1 MSELDV
7 LGAGIWGDRFGH
19 WRDLVRGLR
28 DDTWE
33 GQKQLQPERIP
44 ARDRRRVPKAVK
56 MAVEVMDQACSMVL
70 ESPAPTA
77 TVFSSAM
84 GDMDITD
91 YMCKVLAAQPAEI
104 SPTRFHNSVH
114 NAATGYWSIATQSH
128 APANAVSAYLH
139 SAPVA
144 LLEAGIQSLEENT
157 PVLLVCQEL
166 TAPPS
171 LRGACPTDADFS
183 AALLLAPPSRERSAM
198 ARIHFGVRSGP
209 CDWPAPPQQ
218 LRAGYSAHPGA
229 RLLPLLAAIA
239 SPTAVSPATT
249 LAFPLSPHC
258 GLHVIVKSASA
269 RDGS

>member
-1 MSELDV
+1 MAELDV

-19 WRDLVRGLR
+19 WRDLVSGLR
-28 DDTWE
+28 NDTWE

-44 ARDRRRVPKAVK
+44 ARDRRRVPKAVR
-56 MAVEVMDQACSMVL
+56 MAVEVMDQACSMVSEAL
-70 ESPAPTA
+70 APAA

-91 YMCKVLAAQPAEI
+91 YMCKMLATQPADI

-139 SAPVA
+139 SAPAA
-144 LLEAGIQSLEENT
+144 LLEACIQSLEEDV
-157 PVLLVCQEL
+157 PVLLVTQEL
-166 TAPPS
+166 TAPAP
-171 LRGACPTDADFS
+171 LRDTCPTDADFS
-183 AALLLAPPSRERSAM
+183 AALLLSPPSCDRRAM
-198 ARIHFGVRSGP
+198 ARMRFGVRSGP
-209 CDWPAPPQQ
+209 CDWPAPPQP
-218 LRAGYSAHPGA
+218 LRASYSGHPGA

-239 SPTAVSPATT
+239 SPAPAGESAA

-258 GLHVIVKSASA
+258 NLHIVVEPASA
-269 RDGS
+269 RDRS